1 MRQVVLDTETT
12 GLSTAQGHRIIEIGC
27 LELVN
32 RRLTGREFHR
42 FLNPD
47 RKIDEGAER
56 VHGIS
61 REDLE
66 IAPRFPEIVDDLLQ
80 FLHGAELV
88 IHNAEFDV
96 GFLEHELKLMKH
108 PQPKIEDHA
117 TVLDT
122 LSLARKLHPGQRN
135 SLDAL
140 CKRYEV
146 DASKREVHGALIDSE
161 LLAIVY
167 LAMTG
172 GQATLLLDE
181 EADAG
186 AMLGHDKL
194 RPGGDPVIGSRLAPQ
209 GHVAGDLVVLKASD
223 EETAAHDAMLEKIRK
238 SGACVWDFD

>member
-27 LELVN
+27 IEMVN

-47 RKIDEGAER
+47 RDIDDWAVA

-61 REDLE
+61 REQLE
-66 IAPRFPEIVDDLLQ
+66 TEPRFPEIVDEFIEFVKD
-80 FLHGAELV
+80 AELV
-88 IHNAEFDV
+88 IHNADFDV
-96 GFLEHELKLMKH
+96 GFIEHEMRLMKH
-108 PQPKIEDHA
+108 AQPQITAHC

-122 LSLARKLHPGQRN
+122 LSLAREIHPGQRN

-146 DASKREVHGALIDSE
+146 DASKRDVHGALIDSE
-161 LLAIVY
+161 LLARVY

-172 GQATLLLDE
+172 GQSSLLLDE
-181 EADAG
+181 EKPGAG
-186 AMLGHDKL
+186 GPSGPTTGFATSDG
-194 RPGGDPVIGSRLAPQ
+194 PQVASR
-209 GHVAGDLVVLKASD
+209 
-223 EETAAHDAMLEKIRK
+223 
-238 SGACVWDFD
+238 